1 MTGTEIIETKII
13 GSLLPAHEDIMP
25 ILKEIRE
32 KYQIPEI
39 SPTDNEMKILL
50 RHELEFD

>member
-1 MTGTEIIETKII
+1 MTDSEMKEAKII
-13 GSLLPAHEDIMP
+13 GALLPADEDIMP

-39 SPTDNEMKILL
+39 ALVKLL
-50 RHELEFD
+50 NK

>member
-1 MTGTEIIETKII
+1 
-13 GSLLPAHEDIMP
+13 MP

-32 KYQIPEI
+32 KHQIPEI

-50 RHELEFD
+50 RHDLEFDWVAIHAEVLGSVRAKID